1 MVSLITLGRAL
12 TAQGL
17 FPEAASGLHEA
28 VSLADALGSPLY
40 RWQARAALA
49 GAARGVPDEAGSA
62 ARDLEEAVRII
73 HEVAGSLAPDRAAGY
88 LAAREVAEVLE
99 RAS

>member
-1 MVSLITLGRAL
+1 MAG
-12 TAQGL
+12 
-17 FPEAASGLHEA
+17 
-28 VSLADALGSPLY
+28 
-40 RWQARAALA
+40 RAALA
-49 GAARGVPDEAGSA
+49 DAARGVPDEAGSA
-62 ARDLEEAVRII
+62 DRDLEEAVRII